1 MSQLSSYFLL
11 FLFLTVPVADGLVI
25 FGARC
30 LPIIERS
37 GNKSLCFHSY
47 HIHVRRGKA
56 RNLCN
61 FNIANFSWSLLVEG
75 KSTTKTVLC
84 YELRYF
90 LRLFHLWD
98 SAPRISAFP
107 QKIGKTHKCCTHS
120 PPKGTITPLT
130 IWKFLASWKFPP
142 FLFTN
147 SSFPSHLGNYQLR

>member
-1 MSQLSSYFLL
+1 MSHLSSYFLL
-11 FLFLTVPVADGLVI
+11 FFTLPVADGLVI

-56 RNLCN
+56 I
-61 FNIANFSWSLLVEG
+61 NIAIFSWSLRVDG

-90 LRLFHLWD
+90 ENSETLHHASLLFLRKL
-98 SAPRISAFP
+98 
-107 QKIGKTHKCCTHS
+107 GK
-120 PPKGTITPLT
+120 LT
-130 IWKFLASWKFPP
+130 NVALIL
-142 FLFTN
+142 LLN
-147 SSFPSHLGNYQLR
+147 VQLHH